1 MSNKI
6 TLLHCISEEERKK
19 KSSGRSVMIFIQC
32 YAIFLLSGNS
42 ELGITTKKSCYV
54 EEKKQ
59 ERKRINILRL
69 SGHALLH

>member
-32 YAIFLLSGNS
+32 YAILLLSGNS
-42 ELGITTKKSCYV
+42 ELGITTKIMLCGR
-54 EEKKQ
+54 EETREKVYQ
-59 ERKRINILRL
+59 H
-69 SGHALLH
+69 S